1 MSLSLE
7 LNKFEEFLR
16 IYIPVYIICMFVFI
30 LTPTAYATFVYYFLN
45 CFFSIK

>member
-7 LNKFEEFLR
+7 LNKFEECLI

-30 LTPTAYATFVYYFLN
+30 LTPTELFTFLSN
-45 CFFSIK
+45 ND